1 MTACSR
7 LDLANE
13 PFFPAPRLRLRSFS
27 YVTNPFLG
35 VTFHCL
41 DGRTSVQ
48 RGRVRQRRGKTV
60 VPVSNPISPENRN
73 HTTDEPAEALM
84 KSNRNPLMFAFLMV
98 ASLFFIWGFCHAM
111 LDVLNKHFQ
120 NILNVSRT
128 QSGLVQTSVFGAYLL
143 MGLPAAL
150 LIRRIGYQRGILVG
164 LAVLA
169 FGAFL
174 FIPAGLVF
182 QTFWSF
188 CLALFVLSC
197 GLACIETAAN
207 PYVTVLGPKEGA
219 AGRLSVAQ
227 AFNSCAYIIAPTVGG
242 LLLFGHK
249 AEAGAPV
256 DFHTLILPYAV
267 LGCVVLVIFG
277 FFAFI
282 KLPSIEDGV
291 KAEEGGDTSTF
302 KAHLTHQPHFTWGV
316 ATQFHSIIAQIGVN
330 AFAVNYIVENAI
342 VKDASGATL
351 TSPLFAW
358 YGSLTHAATPEA
370 TAAYVI
376 SLAMILYAAGRF
388 SGAALSRKIKPNVM
402 LAIYGLANSIVIV
415 LAIAD
420 IKMVSWMIL
429 PLCWLFMS
437 IMFPFIFA
445 MSVRNLGPQTKI
457 AASFH
462 VIAVGAAGS
471 IAAVLM
477 GWLWDRYHSVGVSLA
492 LPLVCFIAT
501 AIYGLAY
508 PSLLKKSSTAT

>member
-1 MTACSR
+1 
-7 LDLANE
+7 
-13 PFFPAPRLRLRSFS
+13 
-27 YVTNPFLG
+27 
-35 VTFHCL
+35 
-41 DGRTSVQ
+41 
-48 RGRVRQRRGKTV
+48 
-60 VPVSNPISPENRN
+60 
-73 HTTDEPAEALM
+73 
-84 KSNRNPLMFAFLMV
+84 MFAFLMV

-120 NILNVSRT
+120 NILNVSKA

-143 MGLPAAL
+143 VGMPAAL

-188 CLALFVLSC
+188 CLALFILSC

-227 AFNSCAYIIAPTVGG
+227 AFNSCAYILAPFLGG
-242 LLLFGHK
+242 YLLFGKK

-277 FFAFI
+277 VFSFI
-282 KLPSIEDGV
+282 KLPSIEEGV
-291 KAEEGGDTSTF
+291 KVAEGEDTTTF
-302 KAHLTHQPHFTWGV
+302 KAHLTRQPHFTWGV
-316 ATQFHSIIAQIGVN
+316 FTQFLYIISQIGIN
-330 AFAVNYIVENAI
+330 AFAVNYIVNNA
-342 VKDASGATL
+342 VVTDAAGT
-351 TSPLFAW
+351 TSTAPLFAW
-358 YGSLTHAATPEA
+358 YGSVTHAGTPDA

-376 SLAMILYAAGRF
+376 TFAMILYAVGRF
-388 SGAALSRKIKPNVM
+388 SGAPIARVIKPNLM
-402 LAIYGLANSIVIV
+402 LALYGIANSIVIL

-429 PLCWLFMS
+429 PLSWLFMS

-462 VIAVGAAGS
+462 VMAVGAAGS
-471 IAAVLM
+471 ISAVLM
-477 GWLWDRYHSVGVSLA
+477 GWLWDRYHSVGISFT
-492 LPLVCFIAT
+492 LPLIGFVAT
-501 AIYGLAY
+501 TIYGFAY
-508 PSLLKKSSTAT
+508 PRLLEKSGQAA

>member
-1 MTACSR
+1 
-7 LDLANE
+7 
-13 PFFPAPRLRLRSFS
+13 
-27 YVTNPFLG
+27 
-35 VTFHCL
+35 
-41 DGRTSVQ
+41 
-48 RGRVRQRRGKTV
+48 
-60 VPVSNPISPENRN
+60 
-73 HTTDEPAEALM
+73 M

-98 ASLFFIWGFCHAM
+98 ASLFFVWGFCHAM
-111 LDVLNKHFQ
+111 LDVLNRHFQ
-120 NILNVSRT
+120 NILSVSKA

-164 LAVLA
+164 LVILAV
-169 FGAFL
+169 GAFL

-188 CLALFVLSC
+188 CLALFILST

-207 PYVTVLGPKEGA
+207 PYVTVLGPKDGA

-227 AFNSCAYIIAPTVGG
+227 AFNSCAYILAPTVGG
-242 LLLFGHK
+242 LLIFGHK

-256 DFHTLILPYAV
+256 DFHSLLLPYIA

-277 FFAFI
+277 VFSFI
-282 KLPSIEDGV
+282 KLPVIEDSAAQ
-291 KAEEGGDTSTF
+291 AEEDASNL
-302 KAHLTHQPHFTWGV
+302 KAHLTRQPHFTWGV
-316 ATQFHSIIAQIGVN
+316 FTQFLYIIAQIGIN
-330 AFAVNYIVENAI
+330 AFALNYILENAI
-342 VKDASGATL
+342 VKDASGT
-351 TSPLFAW
+351 TSTAPLFAW

-376 SLAMILYAAGRF
+376 TFAMILYAAGRF
-388 SGAALSRKIKPNVM
+388 SGAAISRVLKPNLM
-402 LAIYGLANSIVIV
+402 LATYGIANSIVIL

-429 PLCWLFMS
+429 PLSWLFMS

-477 GWLWDRYHSVGVSLA
+477 GWLWDRYHSVGISFT
-492 LPLVCFIAT
+492 LPLIGFIAT
-501 AIYGLAY
+501 TIYGFAY
-508 PSLLKKSSTAT
+508 PRLLAKSAKAV

>member
-1 MTACSR
+1 MKHYR
-7 LDLANE
+7 
-13 PFFPAPRLRLRSFS
+13 
-27 YVTNPFLG
+27 NPF
-35 VTFHCL
+35 
-41 DGRTSVQ
+41 
-48 RGRVRQRRGKTV
+48 
-60 VPVSNPISPENRN
+60 I
-73 HTTDEPAEALM
+73 
-84 KSNRNPLMFAFLMV
+84 FAFLMV

-120 NILNVSRT
+120 NILHVSKA
-128 QSGLVQTSVFGAYLL
+128 QSGLVQTSVFGAYLI

-164 LAVLA
+164 LVILA
-169 FGAFL
+169 IGAFL
-174 FIPAGLVF
+174 FIPAGLIF

-188 CLALFVLSC
+188 CLSLFILST

-227 AFNSCAYIIAPTVGG
+227 AFNSCAYILAPFIGG
-242 LLLFGHK
+242 ILLFGKK
-249 AEAGAPV
+249 AEDGAPV

-267 LGCVVLVIFG
+267 LGFVVLLIFG
-277 FFAFI
+277 AFSLI
-282 KLPSIEDGV
+282 KLPVIDGGNRGE
-291 KAEEGGDTSTF
+291 KAGDATIF
-302 KAHLTHQPHFTWGV
+302 KAPLTRQPHFIMGV
-316 ATQFHSIIAQIGVN
+316 LTQFLYIIAQIGIN

-342 VKDASGATL
+342 VQNGAGST
-351 TSPLFAW
+351 TTAPLFAW
-358 YGSLTHAATPEA
+358 YASLTHAATPDA

-376 SLAMILYAAGRF
+376 TFAMVLYAVGRF
-388 SGAALSRKIKPNVM
+388 SGAPITRFIQPNLL
-402 LAIYGLANSIVIV
+402 LAIYGVANSIVIL

-445 MSVRNLGPQTKI
+445 MSVRNLGAQTKI

-477 GWLWDRYHSVGVSLA
+477 GWLWDRYHSVGVSFT
-492 LPLVCFIAT
+492 LPLIGFIAT
-501 AIYGLAY
+501 TIYGLGY
-508 PSLLKKSSTAT
+508 PKLLEKSAKAV

>member
-1 MTACSR
+1 MKPT
-7 LDLANE
+7 
-13 PFFPAPRLRLRSFS
+13 
-27 YVTNPFLG
+27 
-35 VTFHCL
+35 
-41 DGRTSVQ
+41 
-48 RGRVRQRRGKTV
+48 
-60 VPVSNPISPENRN
+60 RN
-73 HTTDEPAEALM
+73 QL
-84 KSNRNPLMFAFLMV
+84 LFAFLMV

-120 NILNVSRT
+120 NILNVSKA

-143 MGLPAAL
+143 AGMPAAL

-169 FGAFL
+169 IGAFL

-188 CLALFVLSC
+188 CLALFILSC

-227 AFNSCAYIIAPTVGG
+227 AFNSCAYILAPFLGG
-242 LLLFGHK
+242 YLLFGKK

-277 FFAFI
+277 VFSFI
-282 KLPSIEDGV
+282 KLPAIEDGG
-291 KAEEGGDTSTF
+291 KAGESDDTTIF
-302 KAHLTHQPHFTWGV
+302 KAHLTRQPHFTLGV
-316 ATQFHSIIAQIGVN
+316 VTQFLYIIAQIGIN

-342 VKDASGATL
+342 VKDASGT
-351 TSPLFAW
+351 TSTAPVFAW
-358 YGSLTHAATPEA
+358 YQSFTHAATPDA

-376 SLAMILYAAGRF
+376 TLAMILYAAGRF
-388 SGAALSRKIKPNVM
+388 SGAPIARVIKPNLM
-402 LAIYGLANSIVIV
+402 LAIYGIANSIVIL

-445 MSVRNLGPQTKI
+445 MSVRNLGAQTKI

-462 VIAVGAAGS
+462 VMAVGAAGS
-471 IAAVLM
+471 ISAVLM
-477 GWLWDRYHSVGVSLA
+477 GWLWDRYHSVGISFT
-492 LPLVCFIAT
+492 LPLIGFIAT
-501 AIYGLAY
+501 TIYGLIY
-508 PSLLKKSSTAT
+508 PRLLEKSSRAA